1 MKTKPRFVSDILSKN
16 NAKSRKLKLKIGSN
30 DAPVIWEK
38 PRNQAKSNKTEKFW
52 YLFSRNF

>member
-1 MKTKPRFVSDILSKN
+1 MKTKPRFVSEILSKN

-38 PRNQAKSNKTEKFW
+38 PRNQAKSNKTEEF
-52 YLFSRNF
+52 